1 MLDASAFFPSS
12 GLLSDENLFHH
23 PGSFSGCRKV
33 NRDFQK
39 KAQYCLIT
47 YTNDDNDPD
56 DILDET
62 KTLPVF
68 DEHILPSKIDLLR
81 MSASFKSRFVSLEPD
96 ETETELEENPI
107 LHSAIYKVG
116 KCLPYECTTDDVR

>member
-1 MLDASAFFPSS
+1 MLDASAFLPSS
-12 GLLSDENLFHH
+12 GLLSDENWFHF
-23 PGSFSGCRKV
+23 PGSFSGCRKI

-62 KTLPVF
+62 KNFPAFIEHVLPNQE
-68 DEHILPSKIDLLR
+68 DILR
-81 MSASFKSRFVSLEPD
+81 MSASYKSRYVALEPD
-96 ETETELEENPI
+96 QTDEEDAPI

-116 KCLPYECTTDDVR
+116 KCLPYECTNEDVR